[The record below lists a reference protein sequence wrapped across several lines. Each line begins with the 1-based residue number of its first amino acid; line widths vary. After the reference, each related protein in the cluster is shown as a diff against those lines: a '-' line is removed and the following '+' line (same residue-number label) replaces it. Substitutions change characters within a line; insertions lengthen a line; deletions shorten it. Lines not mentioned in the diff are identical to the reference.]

1 MITIEPTG
9 LDLVAFSS
17 HVRDV
22 RRAFPMISHPL
33 FQRSILGISKIV
45 EESTEKGFIMNLRPF
60 GEFRAF
66 GLVETMLFVFTEFQ
80 RQGIGR
86 AAVYLLTADEK
97 PRFFV
102 SAIANSVSTAF
113 FNMQSGLILAH
124 ENPRYKVYQT
134 NWNACLGML

>member
-1 MITIEPTG
+1 MITIEPTDV
-9 LDLVAFSS
+9 DLIAFSS

-45 EESTEKGFIMNLRPF
+45 EESTEKGFIVNLRPF

-66 GLVETMLFVFTEFQ
+66 GLLETMLLVFTEFQ

-86 AAVYLLTADEK
+86 TVISLLKKDET

-102 SAIANSVSTAF
+102 SAASNLASTAF

-124 ENPRYKVYQT
+124 ENPRYKVYKT
-134 NWNACLGML
+134 AA

>member
-1 MITIEPTG
+1 MITIEPTDV
-9 LDLVAFSS
+9 DLMAFSS
-17 HVRDV
+17 HVRDI

-45 EESTEKGFIMNLRPF
+45 EESTEKGFIVNLRPF

-66 GLVETMLFVFTEFQ
+66 GLLETMLLVFTEFQ

-86 AAVYLLTADEK
+86 TVISLLKKDET

-102 SAIANSVSTAF
+102 SAASNLASTAF

-124 ENPRYKVYQT
+124 ENPRYKVYKT
-134 NWNACLGML
+134 AA

>member
-1 MITIEPTG
+1 
-9 LDLVAFSS
+9 
-17 HVRDV
+17 
-22 RRAFPMISHPL
+22 MISHPL

-45 EESTEKGFIMNLRPF
+45 EESTEKGFIVNLRPF

-66 GLVETMLFVFTEFQ
+66 GLLETMLLVFTEFQ

-86 AAVYLLTADEK
+86 TVISLLKKDET

-102 SAIANSVSTAF
+102 SAASNLASTAF

-124 ENPRYKVYQT
+124 ENPRYKVYKT
-134 NWNACLGML
+134 AA